1 MGGRVGVV
9 RFRRVAWVGRRR
21 RGYRFRRVLGAQ
33 VLDSSCSDTGRSSG
47 LASRVRKALGEDC
60 GEVRRTARLGDKR
73 LDDAADQRV
82 RQHCDR
88 VVGKGET

>member
-1 MGGRVGVV
+1 LETLV
-9 RFRRVAWVGRRR
+9 
-21 RGYRFRRVLGAQ
+21 
-33 VLDSSCSDTGRSSG
+33 
-47 LASRVRKALGEDC
+47 EDRD
-60 GEVRRTARLGDKR
+60 EVRRTARLGDKR